1 MEKQQVGIFGAGLVG
16 TLLGLYLA
24 KRGHKVDL
32 FDRRPDMRLPGNE
45 PPKGRSINL
54 ALSLRG
60 LEALKAVDAHI
71 EVEKVAVPMKGRMM
85 HDPEGRLSFQPY
97 GPNNESIYSVSRA
110 ALNKTLMNLAEE
122 QPSVK
127 INFNSRCQE
136 LDMQTGEAV
145 VVSTHDGAQRRFK
158 ADWIFGADGAF
169 SSVRTSM
176 VRTDRFDYSQRFI
189 EHGYKE
195 FTIEP
200 GANGEWRMF
209 KNALHIWPRGHF
221 MMIALP
227 NPDGS
232 FTCTLF
238 FPFEGLPSF
247 QSLETRQD
255 VEEFFLFYFRDL
267 IPLMPDFVDQYFASP
282 PSSLVTI
289 NCFPWVRGNAMLVGD
304 AAHAIVPFYGQGMN
318 CGFEDVRLLCQ
329 ALDQDPGNWGRVF
342 NEYQYARKVDT
353 DAIAE
358 LALNNFVEM
367 RDKVAN
373 PNFLL
378 RKQIEARLHRFA
390 PDMWIPIYSM
400 VTFSHMPYSEA
411 MDRGAWQ
418 DAILDEVMQDEE
430 LKDILDLEEF
440 ESIIW
445 EKYVEPALE
454 DLRANTEEPSVA
466 WETPVRE

>member
-1 MEKQQVGIFGAGLVG
+1 MERKQVGIFGAGLVG

-45 PPKGRSINL
+45 PPRGRSINL

-85 HDPEGRLSFQPY
+85 HDPEGRLVFQPY
-97 GPNNESIYSVSRA
+97 GANNEAIYSVSRA
-110 ALNKTLMNLAEE
+110 ALNKTLMSLAEE
-122 QPSVK
+122 HKDVK
-127 INFNSRCQE
+127 IHFNSRCLE
-136 LDMQTGEAV
+136 LDLATTEATV
-145 VVSTHDGAQRRFK
+145 LDTLGGGTSKHK
-158 ADWIFGADGAF
+158 ADWVFGADGAF
-169 SSVRTSM
+169 SSVRSSM
-176 VRTDRFDYSQRFI
+176 VKTDRFDYSQQFI

-195 FTIEP
+195 FTINP
-200 GANGEWRMF
+200 GPNGEWRMF

-238 FPFEGLPSF
+238 FPFEGMPSF
-247 QSLETRQD
+247 QSLDKRKD

-267 IPLMPDFVDQYFASP
+267 IPLMPDFVDQYFENP
-282 PSSLVTI
+282 VSSLVTI
-289 NCFPWVRGNAMLVGD
+289 SCFPWIRGNAMLIGD

-329 ALDQDPGNWGRVF
+329 ALDEDPGNWQKVL
-342 NEYQYARKVDT
+342 NEFQYFRKPDT
-353 DAIAE
+353 EAIAQ
-358 LALNNFVEM
+358 LALDNFVEM

-373 PNFLL
+373 PSFLL
-378 RKQIEARLHRFA
+378 RKQIEARLHRYA
-390 PDMWIPIYSM
+390 PQTWIPIYSM

-411 MDRGAWQ
+411 QDRGAWQ
-418 DAILDEVMQDEE
+418 DAILDEIMQDEE
-430 LKDILDLEEF
+430 LKEILDLEEF

-445 EKYVEPALE
+445 EKYVEPALL
-454 DLRANTEEPSVA
+454 DLRAA
-466 WETPVRE
+466 AETPVGG